1 MAEGAAGRE
10 GPVPVDTAGGEDDPR
25 AAADAASGDAAPA
38 ASGGRMRD
46 RRSGVALPGAAAG
59 DTEAGLL
66 EAARATPRR
75 SSIIKVS
82 RAAAAQSVVVGVGE
96 VGDPPGGRMF
106 IAPGRHRR
114 QGIVFSHLLH
124 CQTFLPSPE
133 VPRLLALRSRSD
145 FPSDSQGKVPLCALR
160 FCGLMD
166 AFPHFLGKLL

>member
-1 MAEGAAGRE
+1 M
-10 GPVPVDTAGGEDDPR
+10 PVDAAGGEDDPR

-46 RRSGVALPGAAAG
+46 RRSGVALPGAAGPPG

-96 VGDPPGGRMF
+96 VGDPPGRMF

-133 VPRLLALRSRSD
+133 VPRLCSW
-145 FPSDSQGKVPLCALR
+145 P
-160 FCGLMD
+160 
-166 AFPHFLGKLL
+166 